1 MSDKEHI
8 KALAREAEVYRS
20 QGLLS
25 GAKQKYQEILQ
36 FVQAH
41 GLYSKDK
48 KLIETVNNKIKAI
61 EENLSEV
68 LEAPERPEVKE
79 DVQNLIQ
86 KLFSFSK
93 DQQTSRMEGAV
104 ALAKFGQYE
113 KALNEFKKLLKEG
126 ILPLDAAKNILRCH
140 LTLSSPDV
148 AVYQFKRWL
157 SRGDFSAGD
166 LKYLRGFLQK
176 YLEKRGIQT
185 ALPEVVETP
194 QEKGE
199 TKKKK
204 KKKAKKKE
212 EEVLDIS
219 SVGVQF
225 QNGPLKGRLE
235 EFEVT
240 FQAGNTIS
248 IIIPS
253 DRKDLLESFEPG
265 LRLKEMQC
273 YSLIAVFNGS
283 GIVSNKSVI
292 SSGPKRGHYTLDIT
306 IDGG

>member
-8 KALAREAEVYRS
+8 KALAKEAEIYRS

-36 FVQAH
+36 FVQKH
-41 GLYSKDK
+41 DRYSKDK
-48 KLIETVNNKIKAI
+48 KLINAVKKKIAAI
-61 EENLSEV
+61 EENLAEV
-68 LEAPERPEVKE
+68 LEAPEKPEVSE

-93 DQQTSRMEGAV
+93 DQQTSQIEGAV

-113 KALNEFKKLLKEG
+113 KALNEFKRLLKEG

-148 AVYQFKRWL
+148 AIYQFKRWV
-157 SRGDFSAGD
+157 SRGDFQAGD
-166 LKYLRGFLQK
+166 LKYLRGFLQR
-176 YLEKRGIQT
+176 YLEKRGIQA
-185 ALPEVVETP
+185 ALPEVAEPP
-194 QEKGE
+194 QEKE
-199 TKKKK
+199 EIKKKK
-204 KKKAKKKE
+204 TKKKKE

-225 QNGPLKGRLE
+225 QNGPLKGKME

-240 FQAGNTIS
+240 FQTGNTIS
-248 IIIPS
+248 VIIPS
-253 DRKDLLESFEPG
+253 DRKDLLQTLEPG
-265 LRLKEMQC
+265 LRLKDMQC

-283 GIVSNKSVI
+283 GVVSNKSVI

>member
-8 KALAREAEVYRS
+8 RALAREAEVYRS

-36 FVQAH
+36 FVQDH
-41 GLYSKDK
+41 EHYSKDK
-48 KLIETVNNKIKAI
+48 KLIETVNKKIKAI

-68 LEAPERPEVKE
+68 LEAPERPEVTE

-93 DQQTSRMEGAV
+93 NQQASKMEGAV

-148 AVYQFKRWL
+148 AVYQFKRWM
-157 SRGDFSAGD
+157 SRGDFSTGD

-176 YLEKRGIQT
+176 YLEKRGIKT
-185 ALPEVVETP
+185 TLPEVAEAP

-199 TKKKK
+199 TKKRKR
-204 KKKAKKKE
+204 KKKE

-225 QNGPLKGRLE
+225 QNGPLKGKME

-240 FQAGNTIS
+240 FQTGNTIS

-265 LRLKEMQC
+265 LRLKGMQC

-283 GIVSNKSVI
+283 GVVSNKSVI

>member
-8 KALAREAEVYRS
+8 KTLAREAEVYRS

-36 FVQAH
+36 IVQDH
-41 GLYSKDK
+41 EHYSKDK
-48 KLIETVNNKIKAI
+48 RLIETVNKKIKAI

-68 LEAPERPEVKE
+68 LEAPERPEVTE
-79 DVQNLIQ
+79 DVQHLIQ

-148 AVYQFKRWL
+148 AVYQFKRWM
-157 SRGDFSAGD
+157 SRGDFSPGD

-176 YLEKRGIQT
+176 YLEKRGIKT
-185 ALPEVVETP
+185 TLPEVVEAP

-204 KKKAKKKE
+204 KTKKKE

-225 QNGPLKGRLE
+225 QNGPLKGKME

-283 GIVSNKSVI
+283 GVVSDKSVI

>member
-36 FVQAH
+36 FVQNH
-41 GLYSKDK
+41 EHYSKDT
-48 KLIETVNNKIKAI
+48 KLLETVNKKIKAI

-68 LEAPERPEVKE
+68 LEAPERPEVTE

-86 KLFSFSK
+86 KLFTFSK
-93 DQQTSRMEGAV
+93 DQQTSKMEGAV

-113 KALNEFKKLLKEG
+113 KALKEFKRLLKEG

-148 AVYQFKRWL
+148 AVYQFKRWM
-157 SRGDFSAGD
+157 SRGDFSPGD

-176 YLEKRGIQT
+176 YLEKRGIQA
-185 ALPEVVETP
+185 ALPEVVEAP
-194 QEKGE
+194 QGKAE

-204 KKKAKKKE
+204 KKKKKE

-225 QNGPLKGRLE
+225 QNGPLKGKME

-240 FQAGNTIS
+240 FQTGNTIS
-248 IIIPS
+248 VIIPS
-253 DRKDLLESFEPG
+253 DRKDLLESLEPG
-265 LRLKEMQC
+265 LRLKDMQC

>member
-8 KALAREAEVYRS
+8 KALAKEAEIYRN

-36 FVQAH
+36 FVQDH
-41 GLYSKDK
+41 DHYSKDK
-48 KLIETVNNKIKAI
+48 KLIETVNKKVRAI

-68 LEAPERPEVKE
+68 LEAPETPEVSE

-93 DQQTSRMEGAV
+93 DQQTSEMEGAV

-113 KALNEFKKLLKEG
+113 KALNEFKRLLQEG

-148 AVYQFKRWL
+148 AIYQFKRWV
-157 SRGDFSAGD
+157 SRGDFPPGD

-176 YLEKRGIQT
+176 YLEKRGIEGS
-185 ALPEVVETP
+185 LPEVVEAP
-194 QEKGE
+194 KEKAE
-199 TKKKK
+199 RKKKK
-204 KKKAKKKE
+204 GKE

-225 QNGPLKGRLE
+225 QNGPLKGQME

-240 FQAGNTIS
+240 FQTGNTIS
-248 IIIPS
+248 VIIPS
-253 DRKDLLESFEPG
+253 DRKDLLGTLEPG
-265 LRLKEMQC
+265 LRLKDMQC

-292 SSGPKRGHYTLDIT
+292 SSGPKRGHFTLDIT

>member
-8 KALAREAEVYRS
+8 KTLAREAEVYRS

-36 FVQAH
+36 FVQNH
-41 GLYSKDK
+41 NHYSKDK
-48 KLIETVNNKIKAI
+48 KLIDAVNEKIRAV

-68 LEAPERPEVKE
+68 LEAPERTEVSE
-79 DVQNLIQ
+79 DVQSLIQ

-93 DQQTSRMEGAV
+93 DQQTSEMEGAV

-113 KALNEFKKLLKEG
+113 KALNEFKRLLKEG

-148 AVYQFKRWL
+148 AIVQFKRWM
-157 SRGDFSAGD
+157 SRGDFPPGD

-176 YLEKRGIQT
+176 YLEKRGIEA
-185 ALPEVVETP
+185 ALPEVVEAP
-194 QEKGE
+194 QEKAE
-199 TKKKK
+199 RKKKK
-204 KKKAKKKE
+204 KKKKE

-225 QNGPLKGRLE
+225 QNGPLGGQME

-240 FQAGNTIS
+240 FQTGNTIS
-248 IIIPS
+248 VIIPS
-253 DRKDLLESFEPG
+253 DRKDLLGALEPG
-265 LRLKEMQC
+265 LRLKDMQC

-283 GIVSNKSVI
+283 GVVSNKSVI
-292 SSGPKRGHYTLDIT
+292 TSGPKRGHYTLDIT
-306 IDGG
+306 IDGS

>member
-8 KALAREAEVYRS
+8 KILAREAEVYRS

-36 FVQAH
+36 FVQDH
-41 GLYSKDK
+41 EHYSKDK
-48 KLIETVNNKIKAI
+48 KLIETVNKKIKAI

-68 LEAPERPEVKE
+68 LEAPERPEVTE
-79 DVQNLIQ
+79 DVQHLIQ

-148 AVYQFKRWL
+148 AVYQFKRWM
-157 SRGDFSAGD
+157 SRGDFSPGD

-176 YLEKRGIQT
+176 YLEKRGIKT
-185 ALPEVVETP
+185 TLPEVVEAP
-194 QEKGE
+194 QEKVK

-204 KKKAKKKE
+204 KTKEKE

-225 QNGPLKGRLE
+225 QNGPLQGKME

-283 GIVSNKSVI
+283 GVVSNKSVI

>member
-36 FVQAH
+36 FVQNH
-41 GLYSKDK
+41 EHYSKDT
-48 KLIETVNNKIKAI
+48 KLLETVNKKIKAI

-68 LEAPERPEVKE
+68 LEAPERPEVTE

-86 KLFSFSK
+86 KLFTFSK
-93 DQQTSRMEGAV
+93 DQQTSKMEGAV

-113 KALNEFKKLLKEG
+113 KALKEFKRLLKEG

-148 AVYQFKRWL
+148 AVYQFKRWM
-157 SRGDFSAGD
+157 SRGDFSPGD

-176 YLEKRGIQT
+176 YLEKRGIQA
-185 ALPEVVETP
+185 ALPEVVEAP
-194 QEKGE
+194 QGKAE

-204 KKKAKKKE
+204 KKRKKE

-225 QNGPLKGRLE
+225 QNGPLKGKME

-240 FQAGNTIS
+240 FQTGNTIS
-248 IIIPS
+248 VIIPS
-253 DRKDLLESFEPG
+253 DRKDLLESLEPG
-265 LRLKEMQC
+265 LRLKDMQC

-283 GIVSNKSVI
+283 GVVSNKSVI
-292 SSGPKRGHYTLDIT
+292 SSGPKRGNYTLDIT

>member
-1 MSDKEHI
+1 
-8 KALAREAEVYRS
+8 
-20 QGLLS
+20 
-25 GAKQKYQEILQ
+25 
-36 FVQAH
+36 
-41 GLYSKDK
+41 
-48 KLIETVNNKIKAI
+48 
-61 EENLSEV
+61 
-68 LEAPERPEVKE
+68 
-79 DVQNLIQ
+79 
-86 KLFSFSK
+86 
-93 DQQTSRMEGAV
+93 MEGAV

-113 KALNEFKKLLKEG
+113 KALNEFKRLLKEG

-148 AVYQFKRWL
+148 AVYQFKRWM
-157 SRGDFSAGD
+157 SRGDFSPGD

-176 YLEKRGIQT
+176 YMEKRGIQA
-185 ALPEVVETP
+185 ALPEVVEAP
-194 QEKGE
+194 QQKAEP
-199 TKKKK
+199 KKKQK
-204 KKKAKKKE
+204 KKKKE

-225 QNGPLKGRLE
+225 QNGPLKGKME

-240 FQAGNTIS
+240 FQTGNTIS

-253 DRKDLLESFEPG
+253 DRKDLLKSLEPG

-283 GIVSNKSVI
+283 GVVSNKSVI

>member
-8 KALAREAEVYRS
+8 KALAREAEIYRG

-36 FVQAH
+36 FVQNH
-41 GLYSKDK
+41 DLYSKDK
-48 KLIETVNNKIKAI
+48 KLIDAVNKKIEAI
-61 EENLSEV
+61 GENLSEV
-68 LEAPERPEVKE
+68 LEAPEKPQVSE
-79 DVQNLIQ
+79 DVQNLIR
-86 KLFSFSK
+86 KLFAFSK
-93 DQQTSRMEGAV
+93 DQQTSEMEGAV

-113 KALNEFKKLLKEG
+113 KALNEFKRLLKEG

-148 AVYQFKRWL
+148 AIYQFKRWV
-157 SRGDFSAGD
+157 SRGDFPPGD

-176 YLEKRGIQT
+176 YLEKRGIEA
-185 ALPEVVETP
+185 ALPEVVEAP
-194 QEKGE
+194 QKKEE
-199 TKKKK
+199 IKKK
-204 KKKAKKKE
+204 KKKE

-225 QNGPLKGRLE
+225 QNGPLKGKME

-240 FQAGNTIS
+240 FQTGNTIS
-248 IIIPS
+248 VIIPS
-253 DRKDLLESFEPG
+253 DRKDLLGTLEPG
-265 LRLKEMQC
+265 LRLKDMQC

-292 SSGPKRGHYTLDIT
+292 TSGPKKGHYTLDIT
-306 IDGG
+306 IDGS

>member
-1 MSDKEHI
+1 MSDKQHI
-8 KALAREAEVYRS
+8 KALAREAEIYRN

-25 GAKQKYQEILQ
+25 GAKQKYREILR
-36 FVQAH
+36 FVQDH
-41 GLYSKDK
+41 DRYSKDK
-48 KLIETVNNKIKAI
+48 KLIDAVNKKIRAI

-68 LEAPERPEVKE
+68 LEAPERPEVSE
-79 DVQNLIQ
+79 DVQILIQ

-93 DQQTSRMEGAV
+93 DQHTSEMEGAV

-113 KALNEFKKLLKEG
+113 KALNEFKRLLQEG

-148 AVYQFKRWL
+148 AIYQFKRWV
-157 SRGDFSAGD
+157 SRGDFPPGD

-176 YLEKRGIQT
+176 YLEKRGIEAT
-185 ALPEVVETP
+185 LPEVVEAP
-194 QEKGE
+194 KEKAE
-199 TKKKK
+199 RKKK
-204 KKKAKKKE
+204 KKKE

-225 QNGPLKGRLE
+225 QNGPLKGQME

-240 FQAGNTIS
+240 FQTGNTIS
-248 IIIPS
+248 VIIPS
-253 DRKDLLESFEPG
+253 DRKDLLGALEPG
-265 LRLKEMQC
+265 LRLKDMQC

-283 GIVSNKSVI
+283 GLVSNKSVI
-292 SSGPKRGHYTLDIT
+292 TSGPKKGHYTLDIT

>member
-8 KALAREAEVYRS
+8 KTLAREAEIYRG

-36 FVQAH
+36 FVQKH
-41 GLYSKDK
+41 DHYSKDK
-48 KLIETVNNKIKAI
+48 KLIDAVNKKIRAI
-61 EENLSEV
+61 EKNLSEV
-68 LEAPERPEVKE
+68 LEAPERPEVSE

-86 KLFSFSK
+86 KLFAFSK
-93 DQQTSRMEGAV
+93 DQHTSKMEGAV

-113 KALNEFKKLLKEG
+113 KALNEFKRLLKEG

-140 LTLSSPDV
+140 LTLSTPDV
-148 AVYQFKRWL
+148 AIVQFKRWM
-157 SRGDFSAGD
+157 SRGDFAPGD

-176 YLEKRGIQT
+176 YLEKRGIEA
-185 ALPEVVETP
+185 ALPEVVEAP
-194 QEKGE
+194 QERAE
-199 TKKKK
+199 RKKKK
-204 KKKAKKKE
+204 KKKE

-225 QNGPLKGRLE
+225 QNGPLKGKME

-240 FQAGNTIS
+240 FQTGNTIS
-248 IIIPS
+248 VIIPS
-253 DRKDLLESFEPG
+253 DRKDLLGTLEPG
-265 LRLKEMQC
+265 LRLKDMQC

-283 GIVSNKSVI
+283 GVVSNKSVI
-292 SSGPKRGHYTLDIT
+292 TSGPKRGHYTLDIT
-306 IDGG
+306 IDGS

>member
-8 KALAREAEVYRS
+8 KTLAREAEIYRS

-36 FVQAH
+36 FVQNH
-41 GLYSKDK
+41 NHYSKDK
-48 KLIETVNNKIKAI
+48 KLIDAVNKKIRAV

-68 LEAPERPEVKE
+68 LEAPERTEVSE
-79 DVQNLIQ
+79 DVQSLIQ

-93 DQQTSRMEGAV
+93 EQQTSEMEGAV

-113 KALNEFKKLLKEG
+113 KALNEFKRLLKEG

-148 AVYQFKRWL
+148 AIVQFKRWM
-157 SRGDFSAGD
+157 SRGDFPPGD

-176 YLEKRGIQT
+176 YLEKRGIEA
-185 ALPEVVETP
+185 ALPEVVEAP
-194 QEKGE
+194 QEKAE
-199 TKKKK
+199 RKKKK
-204 KKKAKKKE
+204 KKKKE

-225 QNGPLKGRLE
+225 QNGPLGGQME

-240 FQAGNTIS
+240 FQTGNTIS
-248 IIIPS
+248 VIIPS
-253 DRKDLLESFEPG
+253 DRKDLLGALEPG
-265 LRLKEMQC
+265 LRLKDMQC

-283 GIVSNKSVI
+283 GVVSNKSVI
-292 SSGPKRGHYTLDIT
+292 TSGPKRGHYTLDIT
-306 IDGG
+306 IDGS

>member
-8 KALAREAEVYRS
+8 KALAREAEIYRS

-36 FVQAH
+36 FVQKH
-41 GLYSKDK
+41 DRYSKDK
-48 KLIETVNNKIKAI
+48 KLIDAVNKKITAI
-61 EENLSEV
+61 EENLAEV
-68 LEAPERPEVKE
+68 LEAPEKPEVSE
-79 DVQNLIQ
+79 DVQSLIQ

-93 DQQTSRMEGAV
+93 DQQASQIEGAV

-113 KALNEFKKLLKEG
+113 KALNEFKRLLKEG

-148 AVYQFKRWL
+148 AIYQFKRWV
-157 SRGDFSAGD
+157 SRGDFPPGD

-176 YLEKRGIQT
+176 YLEKRGIQA
-185 ALPEVVETP
+185 ALPKVAEAP
-194 QEKGE
+194 QEKEEG
-199 TKKKK
+199 KKKK
-204 KKKAKKKE
+204 KKKTE

-225 QNGPLKGRLE
+225 QNGPLKGQME

-240 FQAGNTIS
+240 FQTGNTIS
-248 IIIPS
+248 VIIPS
-253 DRKDLLESFEPG
+253 DRKDLLGTLEPG
-265 LRLKEMQC
+265 LRLKDMQC

-283 GIVSNKSVI
+283 GVVSNKAVI
-292 SSGPKRGHYTLDIT
+292 TSGPKRGHYTLDIT

>member
-8 KALAREAEVYRS
+8 KALAREAEIYRS

-36 FVQAH
+36 LVQNH
-41 GLYSKDK
+41 ELYSKDK
-48 KLIETVNNKIKAI
+48 KLIETVNKKIKAI

-68 LEAPERPEVKE
+68 LEAPERPEVTE

-86 KLFSFSK
+86 KLFSFSR
-93 DQQTSRMEGAV
+93 DQQTSKMEGAV

-113 KALNEFKKLLKEG
+113 KALNEFKRLLKEG

-140 LTLSSPDV
+140 LTLTSPDV
-148 AVYQFKRWL
+148 AVYQFKRWM
-157 SRGDFSAGD
+157 SRGDFSPGD

-176 YLEKRGIQT
+176 YLEKRGIQA
-185 ALPEVVETP
+185 ALPEVVEAP
-194 QEKGE
+194 QEKAE

-204 KKKAKKKE
+204 KKKKKE

-225 QNGPLKGRLE
+225 QNGPLKGKME

-240 FQAGNTIS
+240 FQTGNTIS
-248 IIIPS
+248 VIIPS
-253 DRKDLLESFEPG
+253 DRKDLLKSLEPG
-265 LRLKEMQC
+265 LRLKDMQC

-283 GIVSNKSVI
+283 GVVSNKSVI

>member
-8 KALAREAEVYRS
+8 KTLAREAEVYRS

-36 FVQAH
+36 IVQDH
-41 GLYSKDK
+41 EHYSKDK
-48 KLIETVNNKIKAI
+48 KLIETVNKKIKAI

-68 LEAPERPEVKE
+68 LEAPERPEVTE
-79 DVQNLIQ
+79 DVQHLIQ

-93 DQQTSRMEGAV
+93 NQQTSRMEGAV

-148 AVYQFKRWL
+148 AVYQFKRWM
-157 SRGDFSAGD
+157 SRGDFSPGD

-176 YLEKRGIQT
+176 YLEKRGIKT
-185 ALPEVVETP
+185 TLPEVVEAP
-194 QEKGE
+194 QEKVK

-204 KKKAKKKE
+204 KTKKKE

-225 QNGPLKGRLE
+225 QNGPLQGKME

-283 GIVSNKSVI
+283 GVVSNKSVI

>member
-8 KALAREAEVYRS
+8 KALAREAEIYRS

-36 FVQAH
+36 FVQKH
-41 GLYSKDK
+41 DRYSKDK
-48 KLIETVNNKIKAI
+48 KLIDAVNKKITAI
-61 EENLSEV
+61 EENLAEV
-68 LEAPERPEVKE
+68 LEAPEKPEVSE
-79 DVQNLIQ
+79 DVQSLIQ

-93 DQQTSRMEGAV
+93 DQQASQIEGAV

-113 KALNEFKKLLKEG
+113 KALNEFKRLLKEG

-148 AVYQFKRWL
+148 AIYQFKRWV
-157 SRGDFSAGD
+157 SRGDFPPGD

-176 YLEKRGIQT
+176 YLEKRGIQA
-185 ALPEVVETP
+185 ALPKVAEAP
-194 QEKGE
+194 QEKEEG
-199 TKKKK
+199 KKKK
-204 KKKAKKKE
+204 KKKTE

-225 QNGPLKGRLE
+225 QNGPLKGQME

-240 FQAGNTIS
+240 FQTGNTIS
-248 IIIPS
+248 VIIPS
-253 DRKDLLESFEPG
+253 ERKDLLGTLEPG
-265 LRLKEMQC
+265 LRLKDMQC

-283 GIVSNKSVI
+283 GVVSNKAVI
-292 SSGPKRGHYTLDIT
+292 TSGPKRGHYTLDIT

>member
-36 FVQAH
+36 FVQNH
-41 GLYSKDK
+41 EHYSKDT
-48 KLIETVNNKIKAI
+48 KLLETVNKKIKAI

-68 LEAPERPEVKE
+68 LEAPERPEVTE

-93 DQQTSRMEGAV
+93 DQQTSKMEGAV

-113 KALNEFKKLLKEG
+113 KALNEFKRLLKEG

-148 AVYQFKRWL
+148 AVYQFKRWM
-157 SRGDFSAGD
+157 SRGDFSPGD

-176 YLEKRGIQT
+176 YLEKRGIQA
-185 ALPEVVETP
+185 ALPEVVEAP
-194 QEKGE
+194 QGKAE

-204 KKKAKKKE
+204 KKRKKE

-225 QNGPLKGRLE
+225 QNGPLKGKME

-240 FQAGNTIS
+240 FQTGNTIS
-248 IIIPS
+248 VIIPS
-253 DRKDLLESFEPG
+253 DRKDLLESLEPG
-265 LRLKEMQC
+265 LRLKDMQC

-283 GIVSNKSVI
+283 GVVSNKSVI
-292 SSGPKRGHYTLDIT
+292 SSGPKRGNYTLDIT

>member
-8 KALAREAEVYRS
+8 RTLAREAEIYRS

-36 FVQAH
+36 FVQGH
-41 GLYSKDK
+41 DHYSKDK
-48 KLIETVNNKIKAI
+48 KLINAVKKKITAI
-61 EENLSEV
+61 EENLAEV
-68 LEAPERPEVKE
+68 LEAPEKPEVSE

-93 DQQTSRMEGAV
+93 DQQTSQIEGAV

-113 KALNEFKKLLKEG
+113 KALNEFKRLLKEG

-148 AVYQFKRWL
+148 AIHQFKRWV
-157 SRGDFSAGD
+157 SRGDFQAGD

-176 YLEKRGIQT
+176 YLEKRGIQD
-185 ALPEVVETP
+185 ALPEVTEPP
-194 QEKGE
+194 QEKE
-199 TKKKK
+199 VAKQKKKK
-204 KKKAKKKE
+204 KKKE

-225 QNGPLKGRLE
+225 QNGPLKGKME

-240 FQAGNTIS
+240 FQTGNTIS
-248 IIIPS
+248 VIIPS
-253 DRKDLLESFEPG
+253 DRKDLLKTLEPG
-265 LRLKEMQC
+265 LRLKDMQC

-283 GIVSNKSVI
+283 GVVSNKSVI
-292 SSGPKRGHYTLDIT
+292 SSGPKRGNYTLDIT
-306 IDGG
+306 IDGD

>member
-8 KALAREAEVYRS
+8 KALAKEAEIYRS

-36 FVQAH
+36 FVQKH
-41 GLYSKDK
+41 DRYSKDK
-48 KLIETVNNKIKAI
+48 KLINAVKKKITAI
-61 EENLSEV
+61 EENLAEV
-68 LEAPERPEVKE
+68 LEAPEKPEVSE

-93 DQQTSRMEGAV
+93 DQQTSQIEGAV

-113 KALNEFKKLLKEG
+113 KALNEFKRLLKEG

-148 AVYQFKRWL
+148 AIYQFKRWV
-157 SRGDFSAGD
+157 SRGDFQAGD

-176 YLEKRGIQT
+176 YLEKRGIQA
-185 ALPEVVETP
+185 ALPEVVEAP
-194 QEKGE
+194 QEKE
-199 TKKKK
+199 ERKKKK
-204 KKKAKKKE
+204 TKKKKE

-225 QNGPLKGRLE
+225 QNGPLKGKME

-240 FQAGNTIS
+240 FQTGNTIS
-248 IIIPS
+248 VIIPS
-253 DRKDLLESFEPG
+253 DRKDLLKTLEPG
-265 LRLKEMQC
+265 LRLKDMQC

-283 GIVSNKSVI
+283 GVVSNKSVI

>member
-36 FVQAH
+36 FVQNH
-41 GLYSKDK
+41 EHYSKDT
-48 KLIETVNNKIKAI
+48 KLLGTVNKKIKAI

-68 LEAPERPEVKE
+68 LEAPERPEVTE

-86 KLFSFSK
+86 KLFTFSK
-93 DQQTSRMEGAV
+93 DQQTSKMEGAV

-113 KALNEFKKLLKEG
+113 KALKEFKRLLKEG

-148 AVYQFKRWL
+148 AVYQFKRWM
-157 SRGDFSAGD
+157 SRGDFSPGD

-176 YLEKRGIQT
+176 YLEKRGIQA
-185 ALPEVVETP
+185 ALPEVVEPP
-194 QEKGE
+194 QGKAE

-204 KKKAKKKE
+204 KKKKKE

-225 QNGPLKGRLE
+225 QNGPLKGKME

-240 FQAGNTIS
+240 FQTGNTIS
-248 IIIPS
+248 VIIPS
-253 DRKDLLESFEPG
+253 DRKDLLQSLEPG
-265 LRLKEMQC
+265 LRLKDMQC

-283 GIVSNKSVI
+283 GVVSNKSVI

>member
-8 KALAREAEVYRS
+8 KTLAREAEIYRS

-36 FVQAH
+36 FVQKH
-41 GLYSKDK
+41 DRYSKDE
-48 KLIETVNNKIKAI
+48 KLINAVKKKITAI
-61 EENLSEV
+61 EQNLAEV
-68 LEAPERPEVKE
+68 LEAPEKPEVSE

-93 DQQTSRMEGAV
+93 NQQTSQIEGAV

-113 KALNEFKKLLKEG
+113 KALNEFKRLLKEG

-148 AVYQFKRWL
+148 AIYQFKRWA
-157 SRGDFSAGD
+157 SRGDFQAGD

-176 YLEKRGIQT
+176 YLEKRGIQA
-185 ALPEVVETP
+185 ALPEVVEAP
-194 QEKGE
+194 QEKE
-199 TKKKK
+199 ERKKKK
-204 KKKAKKKE
+204 KKKKE

-225 QNGPLKGRLE
+225 QNGPLKGKME

-240 FQAGNTIS
+240 FQTGNTIS
-248 IIIPS
+248 VIIPS
-253 DRKDLLESFEPG
+253 DRKDLLQTLEPG
-265 LRLKEMQC
+265 LRLKDMQC

-283 GIVSNKSVI
+283 GVVSNKSVI

>member
-1 MSDKEHI
+1 MSGKEHI
-8 KALAREAEVYRS
+8 KALAKEAEIYRT

-36 FVQAH
+36 FVQNHDHYA
-41 GLYSKDK
+41 KDN
-48 KLIETVNNKIKAI
+48 KLIDAVNKKIKAI
-61 EENLSEV
+61 EENLAEV
-68 LEAPERPEVKE
+68 IEAPEKPEVSE

-93 DQQTSRMEGAV
+93 DKETSVLEGAV

-113 KALNEFKKLLKEG
+113 KALTEFKRLLQEG
-126 ILPLDAAKNILRCH
+126 VLPLEAAKNILRCH
-140 LTLSSPDV
+140 ITLSSPDV
-148 AVYQFKRWL
+148 AIYQFKRWV
-157 SRGDFSAGD
+157 SRGDFSTGD

-176 YLEKRGIQT
+176 YLEKRGIET

-194 QEKGE
+194 REKAQEQ
-199 TKKKK
+199 KKKGK
-204 KKKAKKKE
+204 KKKE

-225 QNGPLKGRLE
+225 PNGPLKGDMV

-240 FQAGNTIS
+240 FQTGNTIS
-248 IIIPS
+248 IIIPA
-253 DRKDLLESFEPG
+253 DKKDLLETLQPG
-265 LRLKEMQC
+265 LRLKDMQC

-283 GIVSNKSVI
+283 GVVSTKSMI
-292 SSGPKRGHYTLDIT
+292 TSGPKKGYYTLDIK
-306 IDGG
+306 IDGA

>member
-36 FVQAH
+36 FVQNH
-41 GLYSKDK
+41 ELYSKDK
-48 KLIETVNNKIKAI
+48 KLIETVTKKIKAI

-68 LEAPERPEVKE
+68 LEAPERPEVTE

-93 DQQTSRMEGAV
+93 DQQTSKMEGAV

-113 KALNEFKKLLKEG
+113 KALNEFKRLLKEG

-148 AVYQFKRWL
+148 AVYQFKRWM
-157 SRGDFSAGD
+157 SRGDFSPGD

-176 YLEKRGIQT
+176 YLEKRGIQA
-185 ALPEVVETP
+185 ALPEVVEAP
-194 QEKGE
+194 QEKAE
-199 TKKKK
+199 TKKQKIR
-204 KKKAKKKE
+204 KKKE

-225 QNGPLKGRLE
+225 QDGPLKGRME

-240 FQAGNTIS
+240 FQTGNTIS
-248 IIIPS
+248 VIIPS
-253 DRKDLLESFEPG
+253 DRKDLLKSLEPG
-265 LRLKEMQC
+265 LRLKDMQC

-283 GIVSNKSVI
+283 GVVSNKSVI

>member
-8 KALAREAEVYRS
+8 KTLAREAEVYRS

-36 FVQAH
+36 FVQNH
-41 GLYSKDK
+41 NHYSKDK
-48 KLIETVNNKIKAI
+48 KLIDAVNEKIRAV

-68 LEAPERPEVKE
+68 LEAPERTEVSE
-79 DVQNLIQ
+79 DVQSLIQ

-93 DQQTSRMEGAV
+93 DQQTSEMEGAV

-113 KALNEFKKLLKEG
+113 KALNEFKRLLKEG

-148 AVYQFKRWL
+148 AIVQFKRWM
-157 SRGDFSAGD
+157 SRGDFPPGD

-176 YLEKRGIQT
+176 YLEKRGIEA
-185 ALPEVVETP
+185 ALPEVVEAP
-194 QEKGE
+194 QEKAE
-199 TKKKK
+199 RKKKK
-204 KKKAKKKE
+204 KKKE

-225 QNGPLKGRLE
+225 QNGPLGGQME

-240 FQAGNTIS
+240 FQTGNTIS
-248 IIIPS
+248 VIIPS
-253 DRKDLLESFEPG
+253 DRKDLLGALEPG
-265 LRLKEMQC
+265 LRLKDMQC

-283 GIVSNKSVI
+283 GVVSNKSVI
-292 SSGPKRGHYTLDIT
+292 TSGPKRGHYTLDIT
-306 IDGG
+306 IDGS

>member
-8 KALAREAEVYRS
+8 KILAREAEVYRS

-36 FVQAH
+36 FVQDH
-41 GLYSKDK
+41 EHYSKDK
-48 KLIETVNNKIKAI
+48 KLIETVNKKIKAI

-68 LEAPERPEVKE
+68 LEAPERPEVTE
-79 DVQNLIQ
+79 DVQHLIQ

-148 AVYQFKRWL
+148 AVYQFKRWM
-157 SRGDFSAGD
+157 SRGDFSPGD

-176 YLEKRGIQT
+176 YLEKRGIKT
-185 ALPEVVETP
+185 TLPEVVEAP
-194 QEKGE
+194 QEKVK

-204 KKKAKKKE
+204 KTKKKE

-225 QNGPLKGRLE
+225 QNGPLQGKME

-283 GIVSNKSVI
+283 GVVSNKSVI

>member
-36 FVQAH
+36 FVQNH
-41 GLYSKDK
+41 EHYSKDK
-48 KLIETVNNKIKAI
+48 KLLETVNKKIKAI

-68 LEAPERPEVKE
+68 LEAPERPAVTE

-93 DQQTSRMEGAV
+93 DQQTSKMEGAV

-113 KALNEFKKLLKEG
+113 KALNEFKRLLKEG

-148 AVYQFKRWL
+148 AVYQFKRWM
-157 SRGDFSAGD
+157 SRGDFSPGD

-176 YLEKRGIQT
+176 YLEKRGIQA
-185 ALPEVVETP
+185 ALPEVVEAP
-194 QEKGE
+194 QGKAE

-204 KKKAKKKE
+204 KKRKKE

-225 QNGPLKGRLE
+225 QNGPLKGKME

-240 FQAGNTIS
+240 FQTGNTIS
-248 IIIPS
+248 VIIPS
-253 DRKDLLESFEPG
+253 DRKDLLQSLEPG
-265 LRLKEMQC
+265 LRLKDMQC

-283 GIVSNKSVI
+283 GVVSNKSVI

>member
-8 KALAREAEVYRS
+8 KALAKEAEIYRS

-36 FVQAH
+36 FVQSH
-41 GLYSKDK
+41 GHYSKDK
-48 KLIETVNNKIKAI
+48 RLIDAVNKKISAI

-68 LEAPERPEVKE
+68 LEAPERPAVSE

-86 KLFSFSK
+86 KLFSFSR
-93 DQQTSRMEGAV
+93 DQQTSEMEGAV

-113 KALNEFKKLLKEG
+113 KALNEFKRLLKEG

-140 LTLSSPDV
+140 ITLSSPDV
-148 AVYQFKRWL
+148 AIVQFKRWM
-157 SRGDFSAGD
+157 SRGDFPPGD

-176 YLEKRGIQT
+176 YLEKRGIEA
-185 ALPEVVETP
+185 ALPEVVEAP
-194 QEKGE
+194 QQKAE
-199 TKKKK
+199 KKKK
-204 KKKAKKKE
+204 KKKKE

-225 QNGPLKGRLE
+225 QNGPLKGQME

-240 FQAGNTIS
+240 FQTGNTIS
-248 IIIPS
+248 VIIPS
-253 DRKDLLESFEPG
+253 DRKDLLGALEPG
-265 LRLKEMQC
+265 LRLKDMQC

-292 SSGPKRGHYTLDIT
+292 TSGPKKGHYTLDIT
-306 IDGG
+306 IDGA

>member
-8 KALAREAEVYRS
+8 KALAKEAEIYRS

-36 FVQAH
+36 FVQKH
-41 GLYSKDK
+41 DLYSKDK
-48 KLIETVNNKIKAI
+48 KLINAVNKKITAI
-61 EENLSEV
+61 EENLAEV
-68 LEAPERPEVKE
+68 LEAPEKPEVSE
-79 DVQNLIQ
+79 DVQDLIQ

-93 DQQTSRMEGAV
+93 DQQTSQIEGAV

-113 KALNEFKKLLKEG
+113 KALNEFKRLLKEG

-148 AVYQFKRWL
+148 AIYQFKRWV
-157 SRGDFSAGD
+157 SGGDFPAGD

-176 YLEKRGIQT
+176 YLEKRGIQA
-185 ALPEVVETP
+185 ALPEVVEAP
-194 QEKGE
+194 QEKE
-199 TKKKK
+199 ERKKKK
-204 KKKAKKKE
+204 TKKKKE

-225 QNGPLKGRLE
+225 QNGPLKGKME

-240 FQAGNTIS
+240 FQTGNTIS
-248 IIIPS
+248 VIIPS
-253 DRKDLLESFEPG
+253 DRKDLLQTLEPG
-265 LRLKEMQC
+265 LRLKDMQC

-283 GIVSNKSVI
+283 GVVSNKSVI
-292 SSGPKRGHYTLDIT
+292 SSGPKRGYYTLDIT

>member
-1 MSDKEHI
+1 MSDKDHI
-8 KALAREAEVYRS
+8 KALAKEAEVYRS

-36 FVQAH
+36 FVQNH
-41 GLYSKDK
+41 EHYSKDK
-48 KLIETVNNKIKAI
+48 KLVETVNRKIKAI

-68 LEAPERPEVKE
+68 LEAPERPEVSE
-79 DVQNLIQ
+79 EVQNLIQ
-86 KLFSFSK
+86 NLFSFSK
-93 DQQTSRMEGAV
+93 DQQTSKMEGAV

-126 ILPLDAAKNILRCH
+126 VLPLDAAKNILRCH

-148 AVYQFKRWL
+148 AVYQFKRWM
-157 SRGDFSAGD
+157 SRGDFSPGD

-185 ALPEVVETP
+185 TLPEVAEAP
-194 QEKGE
+194 QEKAAP
-199 TKKKK
+199 K
-204 KKKAKKKE
+204 KKKE
-212 EEVLDIS
+212 EEVLDVS

-225 QNGPLKGRLE
+225 QNGPLKGKIE

-240 FQAGNTIS
+240 FQTGNTIS

-253 DRKDLLESFEPG
+253 DRKDLLKSLEPG
-265 LRLKEMQC
+265 HRLKDMQC

-283 GIVSNKSVI
+283 GVVSAKSVI

>member
-8 KALAREAEVYRS
+8 KALAKEAEIYRS

-36 FVQAH
+36 FVQKH
-41 GLYSKDK
+41 DRYSKDK
-48 KLIETVNNKIKAI
+48 KLINAVKKKIAAI
-61 EENLSEV
+61 EENLAEV
-68 LEAPERPEVKE
+68 LEAPEKPEVSE

-93 DQQTSRMEGAV
+93 DQQTSQIEGAV

-113 KALNEFKKLLKEG
+113 KALNEFKRLLKEG

-148 AVYQFKRWL
+148 AIYQFKRWV
-157 SRGDFSAGD
+157 SRGDFQAGD

-176 YLEKRGIQT
+176 YLEKRGIQA
-185 ALPEVVETP
+185 ALPEVAEPP
-194 QEKGE
+194 QEKE
-199 TKKKK
+199 EIKKKK
-204 KKKAKKKE
+204 TKKKKE

-225 QNGPLKGRLE
+225 QNGPLKGKME

-240 FQAGNTIS
+240 FQTGNTIS
-248 IIIPS
+248 VIIPS
-253 DRKDLLESFEPG
+253 DRKDLLQTLEPG
-265 LRLKEMQC
+265 LRLKDMQC

-283 GIVSNKSVI
+283 GVVSNKSVI

>member
-8 KALAREAEVYRS
+8 KTLAREAEVYRS

-36 FVQAH
+36 FVQNH
-41 GLYSKDK
+41 NHYSKDK
-48 KLIETVNNKIKAI
+48 KLIDAVNEKIRAV

-68 LEAPERPEVKE
+68 LEAPERTEVSE
-79 DVQNLIQ
+79 DVQSLIQ

-93 DQQTSRMEGAV
+93 EQQTSEMEGAV

-113 KALNEFKKLLKEG
+113 KALNEFKRLLKEG

-148 AVYQFKRWL
+148 AIVQFKRWM
-157 SRGDFSAGD
+157 SRGDFPPGD

-176 YLEKRGIQT
+176 YLEKRGIEA
-185 ALPEVVETP
+185 ALPEVVEAP
-194 QEKGE
+194 QEKAE
-199 TKKKK
+199 RKKKK
-204 KKKAKKKE
+204 KKKE

-225 QNGPLKGRLE
+225 QNGPLGGQME

-240 FQAGNTIS
+240 FQTGNTIS
-248 IIIPS
+248 VIIPS
-253 DRKDLLESFEPG
+253 DRKDLLGALEPG
-265 LRLKEMQC
+265 LRLKDMQC

-283 GIVSNKSVI
+283 GVVSNKSVI
-292 SSGPKRGHYTLDIT
+292 TSGPKRGHYTLDIT
-306 IDGG
+306 IDGS